1 MYAPT
6 LLRILLVLFG
16 PIGVVAQRCVTD
28 EDCSLNG
35 ICVHSSGKCKCDPG
49 WKSDDCGQLDLQP
62 ATRWT
67 GYNYTNF
74 TLPDFYSTKGG
85 NSSWGGN
92 IIQDRD
98 DKKLFHLIIDQ
109 FARGCGLSGW
119 RPFSTVV
126 RAESRTGPAGPY
138 HYAEE
143 LLGTFRH
150 NAKLVWSP
158 ADKKYLM
165 YTIGIETDTPD
176 TCKSYKW
183 ANNVSVSSAPDVRG
197 PWEPSKGLLNATNPT
212 PWPLWTHDNPT
223 SEIVLGVEDN
233 FIYQADS
240 FSGPYNLIKSMP
252 WNTSDYSD
260 HWTEDPFLWRDK
272 RGNWHILCHWMI
284 DIAERHEKYPRV
296 GGHLFSR
303 SLTGNWTFKLQAA
316 YNTTV
321 YFTDGGRT
329 DYYRRER
336 PRLYFSDD
344 GNLAPLYLIN
354 GVQEFNSSASYTLVQ
369 PIGHGAKLYE
379 KELGIESSS

>member
-1 MYAPT
+1 MLSRLFLP
-6 LLRILLVLFG
+6 ILLVLAVLSVITQG
-16 PIGVVAQRCVTD
+16 CTTD
-28 EDCSLNG
+28 DDCSLNG
-35 ICVHSSGKCKCDPG
+35 ICNLSPGKCDCDPG
-49 WKSDDCGQLDLQP
+49 WKADDCGELDLQP

-74 TLPDFYSTKGG
+74 TQPDFYSTRG

-92 IIQDRD
+92 IIQDRN
-98 DKKLFHLIIDQ
+98 DKDLFHLIIDQ
-109 FARGCGLSGW
+109 FAHGCGLSGW

-138 HYAEE
+138 HYADE
-143 LLGTFRH
+143 LMGTFHH
-150 NAKLVWSP
+150 NVKVIWSP
-158 ADKKYLM
+158 ADQKYLM
-165 YTIGIETDTPD
+165 YTIGIETETPD
-176 TCKSYKW
+176 TCRSYKW
-183 ANNVSVSSAPDVRG
+183 ADNISVSSAPDIRG
-197 PWEPSKGLLNATNPT
+197 PWEPSKYLLDGTNPT
-212 PWPLWTHDNPT
+212 PWPLWTEDNHT
-223 SEIVLGVEDN
+223 SEVILGVEDN
-233 FIYQADS
+233 FIYHANN
-240 FSGPYNLIKSMP
+240 FSSSYDLIKSMP

-284 DIAERHEKYPRV
+284 DIAERGEKYPRV

-303 SLTGNWTFKLQAA
+303 ELTGNWTFKLQAA

-344 GNLAPLYLIN
+344 GLVTPLYLIN
-354 GVQEFNSSASYTLVQ
+354 GVQEFNTSTSYTLIQ
-369 PIGHGAKLYE
+369 PIGQAA
-379 KELGIESSS
+379 